1 MKPQAM
7 AAVLAMGL
15 VPISANAQAISG
27 ANVDVSHYQFTNNSK
42 GTRQALRGSFELG
55 LSDTFSTQVDLGYY
69 RFGQSNT
76 SGHSAT
82 LHGIYQFN
90 YGGAIGAFW
99 GTEDENTIDRNFYG
113 LEATYDFTGMTVE
126 GYFSRGRV
134 QGQNATLLGA
144 KLSSDVGT
152 NLSLNAQFDYM
163 DSKNGSDLTRLAIGA
178 DYELGSGV
186 ALYGELGNGNAR
198 VANFSSNDAF
208 VGFGLKFN
216 LGDRPGTTF
225 GRRALLDRLP
235 GM

>member
-55 LSDTFSTQVDLGYY
+55 LGETVSTQIDLGYY
-69 RFGQSNT
+69 RFGQSGT

-82 LHGIYQFN
+82 LHGIYQFD
-90 YGGAIGAFW
+90 YGGAVGAFW

-113 LEATYDFTGMTVE
+113 LEATYDFSTVTVE
-126 GYFSRGRV
+126 GYFTRGRV
-134 QGQNATLLGA
+134 QGTNATLLGG
-144 KLSSDVGT
+144 KITSDLGT
-152 NLSLNAQFDYM
+152 NLTLNAQVDYLNNK
-163 DSKNGSDLTRLAIGA
+163 SGSDLTRLAIGA
-178 DYELGSGV
+178 DYALGSGV

-208 VGFGLKFN
+208 IGFGMKFN

>member
-1 MKPQAM
+1 MKPQAV

-42 GTRQALRGSFELG
+42 GTRQAVRGSFELG
-55 LSDTFSTQVDLGYY
+55 LSDTFSTQIDLGYY
-69 RFGQSNT
+69 RFGQSST
-76 SGHSAT
+76 SGRAAT

-90 YGGAIGAFW
+90 YGGAVGAFW

-113 LEATYDFTGMTVE
+113 LEATYEFTNLTVE

-134 QGQNATLLGA
+134 QGQNATLLGG
-144 KLSSDVGT
+144 KISSDVGT
-152 NLSLNAQFDYM
+152 NLNLNAQFDYM
-163 DSKNGSDLTRLAIGA
+163 DNKGGSDLTRLAIGA

-208 VGFGLKFN
+208 VGFGMKFN

-225 GRRALLDRLP
+225 GRRAILDRLP
-235 GM
+235 GR